1 MEALQRELAATRE
14 RLSALEAQAGVSAPI
29 LDLKSRVEAALLA
42 AFQILRATP
51 GKDPLSPV
59 TSVPS
64 AAFADECGFPHDVV
78 VGVLKSLEVDRMLRS
93 EGTTVQRYE
102 VTEEARGYV
111 VKGSPEMQCFLKIAA
126 APGGLT
132 KEGVEEFVGKEI
144 AALGLG
150 KCLGNKWVTL
160 DKATK
165 VYTQVVRTRSC
176 NGGRHFRF
184 PLLSPLF

>member
-1 MEALQRELAATRE
+1 MEAIQRELAATRE
-14 RLSALEAQAGVSAPI
+14 RLSALEAQAGVSVPI

-42 AFQILRATP
+42 AFQISPLNASP
-51 GKDPLSPV
+51 HVDPLSPV

-126 APGGLT
+126 APGGL
-132 KEGVEEFVGKEI
+132 E
-144 AALGLG
+144 
-150 KCLGNKWVTL
+150 
-160 DKATK
+160 
-165 VYTQVVRTRSC
+165 
-176 NGGRHFRF
+176 
-184 PLLSPLF
+184 